1 MINQDPFDE
10 VLLRYRLYNSLFTH
24 LPFDD
29 IGLTGALLPIF
40 SSFCKS
46 RLNEGAYPDE
56 IVNDFATS
64 FNKNENQ
71 INSNDLLFRF
81 IQYIERQI
89 VLFDSV
95 EDASFEKIKPLAGKG
110 TLNAIASIMDGNSDL
125 SELRKLIQ
133 KMSVRVV
140 LTAHPTQFYPGE
152 VLGIITDLDEAIR
165 SNDVSTIEALLKQLG
180 KTPFKRSVK
189 PSPYDEAVS
198 LIWYLEN
205 VFYKSIPDVVGRTL
219 SLAKLPVLEFQNS
232 DLIKIGFWPGGDRDG
247 NPFVT
252 PEITLNV
259 AIRLKKVLFKC
270 YYRDARVLRRR
281 LTFKGVQEIIVE
293 MEAALYKS
301 AYQDEDLFYKNP
313 GELIEQLIKVR
324 EILISGHDGLFIE
337 LIDDFIL
344 RVKVFGFHFA
354 SIDIRQHA
362 AKHRLVWNQLAEHY
376 KLNAGD
382 FRDIIFSGI
391 RIPDEHLSETADDFI
406 GSVRAM
412 KSIQLGNGETGCN
425 RYIISNAAEADDVLA
440 VLAMVQVIFNSSA
453 PSADI
458 IPLFESV
465 EDLANASRVMEE
477 LFNFPVYRNHLRARN
492 NNQTIMLGF
501 SDGTKDGGY
510 LQANWS
516 ILKAKEELSKTCEKA
531 GVSVAF
537 FDGRG
542 GPPGRGGGNTYE
554 FYASQSPEINSDEI
568 QITIQGQTIS
578 SNFGKIASC
587 SYNLEKLVC
596 ALISNK
602 IFTSELSNITEKQ
615 RELMEQLS
623 GLAFQKYAALKN
635 HPGFVPYLEEAT
647 PLKWFG
653 QTNIGSRPAKRNG
666 QQGLQFSDLRA
677 IPFVGSWAQ
686 MKQNIPGYFGLGT
699 ALNHIRSQGK
709 EKEIISLFNKSEFF
723 RSLLSNS
730 MQSLAK
736 CNFAPGNWLEKTD
749 KFSEFYNLLRDE
761 YELSKA
767 EILKISGYSN
777 LMGDSPSGAASV
789 SMREEIVLPL
799 VVIQQYALQKLN
811 TYDLPEE
818 ERKVCEKLIL
828 RCMFGII
835 NAARNAA

>member
-1 MINQDPFDE
+1 MVNQDPFDE

-40 SSFCKS
+40 NSFCKS
-46 RLNEGAYPDE
+46 RLDEGVYPDR
-56 IVNDFATS
+56 IVNDFFTS
-64 FNKNENQ
+64 FIKKENQ

-81 IQYIERQI
+81 IQYVERQI

-110 TLNAIASIMDGNSDL
+110 TLSGIASLLEGDADL
-125 SELRKLIQ
+125 LKLRDLIQ

-165 SNDVSTIEALLKQLG
+165 FNEVSTIEALLKQLG

-205 VFYKSIPDVVGRTL
+205 VFYKSIPDLVARTL
-219 SLAKLPVLEFQNS
+219 RLAKLPVHEFQNS

-252 PEITLNV
+252 PQMTLDV
-259 AIRLKKVLFKC
+259 ATRLRKVLFKC
-270 YYRDARVLRRR
+270 YYRDTRKLRRR
-281 LTFKGVQEIIVE
+281 LTFKGVLESIVE
-293 MEAALYKS
+293 VEAALYKT
-301 AYQDEDLFYKNP
+301 AYQDEESHYNNP
-313 GELIEQLIKVR
+313 NELLEQLNKIR
-324 EILISGHDGLFIE
+324 EILITNHDGLFIE

-354 SIDIRQHA
+354 SIDVRQHA
-362 AKHRLVWNQLAEHY
+362 AKHKIVWKQLAEH
-376 KLNAGD
+376 LNHKSRN
-382 FRDIIFSGI
+382 FRELIFSGME
-391 RIPDEHLSETADDFI
+391 IPDKSLSEIAADFI
-406 GSVRAM
+406 GSIRAM
-412 KSIQLGNGETGCN
+412 HEIQVRNGETACN
-425 RYIISNAAEADDVLA
+425 RYIISNTAEADDVLA
-440 VLAMVQVIFNSSA
+440 VFAMVQSIFNSSA

-465 EDLANASRVMEE
+465 EDLANASNIMRE
-477 LFNFPVYRNHLRARN
+477 LFNFPAYRNHLRARN
-492 NNQTIMLGF
+492 NKQTIMLGF

-516 ILKAKEELSKTCEKA
+516 ILKAKEELSKTCERA
-531 GVSVAF
+531 GISVAF

-554 FYASQSPEINSDEI
+554 FYASQSPEINSEEI

-578 SNFGKIASC
+578 SNFGKFASC

-596 ALISNK
+596 ALISNR
-602 IFTSELSNITEKQ
+602 IFTPEHSHISEKQ
-615 RELMEQLS
+615 RKVFEQLS
-623 GLAFQKYAALKN
+623 QLAFDKYVTLKN
-635 HPGFVPYLEEAT
+635 HPDFVPYLEEAT

-666 QQGLQFSDLRA
+666 QNGLQFSDLRA

-686 MKQNIPGYFGLGT
+686 MKQNVPGYFGLGT
-699 ALNHIRSQGK
+699 ALHQMRLNGH
-709 EKEIISLFNKSEFF
+709 EEEIKSLYSKSDFF

-736 CNFAPGNWLEKTD
+736 CNFAPGNWLERSD
-749 KFSEFYNLLRDE
+749 KFSEFYKLLLNE
-761 YELSKA
+761 YELSKT
-767 EILKISGYSN
+767 EILKISGYSK
-777 LMGDSPSGAASV
+777 LMDDSPSGAASV
-789 SMREEIVLPL
+789 AIREEIVQPL

-811 TYDLPEE
+811 TFDLQDG
-818 ERKVCEKLIL
+818 ERRVYEKLIL